1 MDSPLDKHRRLG
13 VAHQDKTSLF
23 DRFAKALAVPAFLL
37 AVLSLG
43 WQVYTYQE
51 SHEESPR
58 IHGSVTQ
65 TGKQLNPDKDGKLS
79 IQITNLGKRT
89 MQIKT
94 VTLSGWNRVW
104 VLYVPPEKATFALP
118 PGCDLWTQTLRDYA
132 KYPIDVGQ
140 SPQPAD
146 FLVTVETT
154 RAVHQQHVFINT
166 FMLGGPVPTP
176 QTC

>member
-1 MDSPLDKHRRLG
+1 M
-13 VAHQDKTSLF
+13 AHQNKTSLF
-23 DRFAKALAVPAFLL
+23 DRFAKALAVPGFLL

-51 SHEESPR
+51 SHEENPR
-58 IHGSVTQ
+58 ILGSVTQ

-89 MQIKT
+89 MQVKT

-104 VLYVPPEKATFALP
+104 ILYVPPEKTTFDVE
-118 PGCDLWTQTLRDYA
+118 PGCNLWTQTPWDYE
-132 KYPIDVGQ
+132 KYPIDIGQ
-140 SPQPAD
+140 SPQPGD

-166 FMLGGPVPTP
+166 FFPFGPAPTTNP
-176 QTC
+176 CG

>member
-1 MDSPLDKHRRLG
+1 MLDFRIMPLTN
-13 VAHQDKTSLF
+13 KTSLF
-23 DRFAKALAVPAFLL
+23 DRVAKALAIPGFLL

-51 SHEESPR
+51 SHEENPR
-58 IHGSVTQ
+58 ILGSVTQ
-65 TGKQLNPDKDGKLS
+65 TGKQLNPDQNGTLFF
-79 IQITNLGKRT
+79 QITNPGKLT
-89 MQIKT
+89 MQIKM

-104 VLYVPPEKATFALP
+104 VLFVPPEKTTFALE
-118 PGCDLWTQTLRDYA
+118 PGCHLWTRTPWDYA

-154 RAVHQQHVFINT
+154 RAVHQQHVFINA
-166 FMLGGPVPTP
+166 FSLGGVVPTGDR
-176 QTC
+176 C

>member
-1 MDSPLDKHRRLG
+1 M
-13 VAHQDKTSLF
+13 AHQNKTSLF
-23 DRFAKALAVPAFLL
+23 DRIAKALAVPGFLL

-65 TGKQLNPDKDGKLS
+65 TGGHVNPYKNGELS

-94 VTLSGWNRVW
+94 VTLAGWNHIW
-104 VLYVPPEKATFALP
+104 ILYVPPEKTTFALP
-118 PGCDLWTQTLRDYA
+118 PGCDLWTQTAWDYA
-132 KYPIDVGQ
+132 KYPIDVD

-154 RAVHQQHVFINT
+154 RAVHQQHVYINT
-166 FMLGGPVPTP
+166 FFALGVVPTAR
-176 QTC
+176 TC